1 VFVKPD
7 VAIIKIKRSEQM
19 KVGKRNGML
28 SIKLPMM
35 DEPHRSKN
43 GKVLLVASSNGPKR
57 TALKVQR
64 RNVIVMVIAYIK
76 PLNPDNTKAM
86 KPDRKAKSA
95 RHRRWPGRPQGAKRT
110 SLD

>member
-1 VFVKPD
+1 MKVR
-7 VAIIKIKRSEQM
+7 KRS
-19 KVGKRNGML
+19 GML

-35 DEPHRSKN
+35 DEPYRSKK

-64 RNVIVMVIAYIK
+64 RNVIVMVVAYIK
-76 PLNPDNTKAM
+76 PLKPDNTKEM
-86 KPDRKAKSA
+86 KPRRKAKSA
-95 RHRRWPGRPQGAKRT
+95 RHRRLPRRPQGAKRT